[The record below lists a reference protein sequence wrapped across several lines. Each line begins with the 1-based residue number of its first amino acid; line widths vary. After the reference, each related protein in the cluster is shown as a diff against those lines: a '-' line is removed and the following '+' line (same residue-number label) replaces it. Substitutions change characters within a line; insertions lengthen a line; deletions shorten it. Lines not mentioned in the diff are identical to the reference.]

1 MKKSCYFQ
9 ERIEKHR
16 EEIEELEALEKTVD
30 IPIPP
35 SVIWTPSTPLEI
47 PVVPQRPEGSI
58 YYEQVCTTRDDNIKA
73 A

>member
-1 MKKSCYFQ
+1 MQ

-35 SVIWTPSTPLEI
+35 NVVWTTGVPLEL
-47 PVVPQRPEGSI
+47 PAVPQRPEGSN
-58 YYEQVCTTRDDNIKA
+58 YYEQVLDIWSTLSSLHKYNHT
-73 A
+73 

>member
-1 MKKSCYFQ
+1 MQ

-35 SVIWTPSTPLEI
+35 NVIWTPGVPLEL
-47 PVVPQRPEGSI
+47 PAVAQRPEGSN
-58 YYEQVCTTRDDNIKA
+58 YYEQVLCICRIIVIE
-73 A
+73 